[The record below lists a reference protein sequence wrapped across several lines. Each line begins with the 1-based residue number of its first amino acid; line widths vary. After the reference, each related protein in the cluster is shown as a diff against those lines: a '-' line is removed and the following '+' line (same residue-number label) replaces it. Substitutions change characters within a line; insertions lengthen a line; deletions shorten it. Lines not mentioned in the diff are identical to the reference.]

1 MHLDVPYISA
11 RRVRHNLGAFGMT
24 AALGLF
30 SVGGLANRCAPAPPP
45 IEQVANVQQPVV
57 DVANQHRTQAG
68 LGAVSID
75 QRLTNAAQSHANDM
89 AARSVMTH
97 TGAGGT
103 NAGQRINAA
112 GYGWTTWAENVAAGQ
127 TTAWRGDER
136 LDEQCWPRG
145 QHSQPQHGQH
155 RRRRGGRRERSHLLG
170 HGVGRLTVAGTPPP
184 GTVAERAPNWSPE
197 RESNSRPTHYECVA
211 LPTEL
216 SGRAMCAASDVIGLP
231 PTPRL
236 S

>member
-30 SVGGLANRCAPAPPP
+30 SVGGLATRCAPQPPP
-45 IEQVANVQQPVV
+45 IEQVADVQQPVV
-57 DVANQHRTQAG
+57 DSANQYRAQSG

-97 TGAGGT
+97 TGASGST
-103 NAGQRINAA
+103 AGQRINVA

-127 TTAWRGDER
+127 TTPGEVMNAWMNS
-136 LDEQCWPRG
+136 P
-145 QHSQPQHGQH
+145 
-155 RRRRGGRRERSHLLG
+155 G
-170 HGVGRLTVAGTPPP
+170 HAANVRNRNMINIGVAAAVGANGVTY
-184 GTVAERAPNWSPE
+184 W
-197 RESNSRPTHYECVA
+197 
-211 LPTEL
+211 
-216 SGRAMCAASDVIGLP
+216 AMVLAA
-231 PTPRL
+231 
-236 S
+236 